1 MRYNATGNRRGFL
14 VGSLAVIL
22 APGFPAQAASTV
34 VGPIR
39 SVQDYV
45 EAIAF
50 VRMRNRHALVDV
62 AAEWC
67 AFCKTIDET
76 ILVHPRVQAQMKDFA
91 LLKIDVTSWTQ
102 DNIELLALLDVQGP
116 PTVFVAETE
125 RGREIPG
132 TRTVGDFDV
141 GNLVGR
147 LKSVG

>member
-1 MRYNATGNRRGFL
+1 MRSVAGGNRRSFL
-14 VGSLAVIL
+14 VGSVAAVL
-22 APGFPAQAASTV
+22 APGFQAQAASTA

-39 SVQDYV
+39 SVRDYA
-45 EAIAF
+45 EAIGFA
-50 VRMRNRHALVDV
+50 RMRNKHALVDV

-67 AFCKTIDET
+67 AFCKTIDGE
-76 ILVHPRVQAQMKDFA
+76 ILVHPRVQARMKDFA

-102 DNIELLALLDVQGP
+102 DNIELLVFLNVQGP

-125 RGREIPG
+125 RGREVPG